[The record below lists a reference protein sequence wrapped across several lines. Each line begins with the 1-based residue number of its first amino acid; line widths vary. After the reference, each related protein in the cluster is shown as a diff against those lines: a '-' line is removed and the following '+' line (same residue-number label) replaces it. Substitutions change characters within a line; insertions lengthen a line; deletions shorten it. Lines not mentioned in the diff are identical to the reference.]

1 MKQCMECKW
10 FQRMSPDSGICSY
23 GNQDSY
29 VDMRFTCEHFE
40 KKYMNGYELLGKMM
54 NGEIEEGDRFA
65 RVEKVLRYT
74 IIYRGSMFI
83 NDYDAKST
91 NWTIYNLTSKWER
104 VELEEPKP
112 RLDDWEKETCKRL
125 LAKGY
130 KWIARDSCTCLF
142 AYSLKP
148 DKRGSHWD
156 DDNDSVIVFDGFD
169 FITWEDKEPTSI
181 EWLLGR
187 E

>member
-1 MKQCMECKW
+1 
-10 FQRMSPDSGICSY
+10 MSPDSGICSY

-130 KWIARDSCTCLF
+130 KWIVRDGDGAL
-142 AYSLKP
+142 YSFKDIP
-148 DKRGSHWD
+148 YKNEEWSDWMNEENGEYNGKGYIG
-156 DDNDSVIVFDGFD
+156 VIDGFN